1 MIPQVIF
8 GCPTPDVSYRTSKSD
23 LAETRSGDRHGGVYR
38 RTWQFLRKGADKV
51 APVPALAVTP
61 SRVPG
66 WQIIIL
72 FRLRIIAISNS
83 RNFAC

>member
-1 MIPQVIF
+1 MPRV
-8 GCPTPDVSYRTSKSD
+8 
-23 LAETRSGDRHGGVYR
+23 AEVVTGMEVYR

-51 APVPALAVTP
+51 VPVPALAVTP

>member
-1 MIPQVIF
+1 MMIRDGMMMGHP
-8 GCPTPDVSYRTSKSD
+8 GMPGRRDDVVTGT
-23 LAETRSGDRHGGVYR
+23 EVYR

-51 APVPALAVTP
+51 VPVPALAVTP